1 MPTPFIANVLII
13 TSPPYNIGK
22 SYEKKVSLSNYLKWQ
37 EEILEKQM
45 RDTGPHILIGNSIL
59 FDFPGHA
66 PSIDI
71 PLLKPVGIAM
81 KTPRPHYPLRGIS
94 GYNQLTLML
103 EGKGKG
109 NVLFGE

>member
-1 MPTPFIANVLII
+1 MHNVYAMAFSTTTHNKSIQ
-13 TSPPYNIGK
+13 PYK
-22 SYEKKVSLSNYLKWQ
+22 

-45 RDTGPHILIGNSIL
+45 RDTGPDILIGNSIL